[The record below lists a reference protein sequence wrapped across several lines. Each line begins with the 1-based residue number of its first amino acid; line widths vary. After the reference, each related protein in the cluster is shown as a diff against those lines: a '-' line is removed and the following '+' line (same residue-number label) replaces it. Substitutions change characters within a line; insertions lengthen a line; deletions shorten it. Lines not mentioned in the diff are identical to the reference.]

1 MDALVWALSAAAFL
15 TAALSGI
22 AGLGGG
28 TILIGVLYA
37 VGMAPVEAVLVAGA
51 FVHGCPGIAL
61 SLLLIAAYSRPITG
75 EISVKPDLLK
85 QVISSGAAP

>member
-1 MDALVWALSAAAFL
+1 MDVLVWALSAAAFL

-37 VGMAPVEAVLVAGA
+37 VGMAPVEAV
-51 FVHGCPGIAL
+51 
-61 SLLLIAAYSRPITG
+61 
-75 EISVKPDLLK
+75 DLLK
-85 QVISSGAAP
+85 QVITSGAAP

>member
-37 VGMAPVEAVLVAGA
+37 VGMAPVEAV
-51 FVHGCPGIAL
+51 FV
-61 SLLLIAAYSRPITG
+61 
-75 EISVKPDLLK
+75 
-85 QVISSGAAP
+85 

>member
-1 MDALVWALSAAAFL
+1 MDALVWALR
-15 TAALSGI
+15 AALSGI

-28 TILIGVLYA
+28 TIFIGVLYA

-51 FVHGCPGIAL
+51 FVHGGPGNAL
-61 SLLLIAAYSRPITG
+61 SLLLIAAYSRPFTD

-85 QVISSGAAP
+85 QVITSGAAP

>member
-37 VGMAPVEAVLVAGA
+37 VGMAPVEAVL
-51 FVHGCPGIAL
+51 IT
-61 SLLLIAAYSRPITG
+61 AYSRLFTG
-75 EISVKPDLLK
+75 ETSEPDLVK
-85 QVISSGAAP
+85 QVIISGAAP

>member
-51 FVHGCPGIAL
+51 LTVGHLPVRFL
-61 SLLLIAAYSRPITG
+61 SNRTS
-75 EISVKPDLLK
+75 
-85 QVISSGAAP
+85 

>member
-1 MDALVWALSAAAFL
+1 MDALVWALSAAALL

-28 TILIGVLYA
+28 IILIRALYA

-51 FVHGCPGIAL
+51 FVHGGPGIAL
-61 SLLLIAAYSRPITG
+61 SLLLIAAYSRAITG

>member
-1 MDALVWALSAAAFL
+1 VDALVWALSAAAFL

-51 FVHGCPGIAL
+51 FVHGAQAMLCRYCRSP
-61 SLLLIAAYSRPITG
+61 LIVGHLPMRFPSNRT
-75 EISVKPDLLK
+75 S
-85 QVISSGAAP
+85 

>member
-37 VGMAPVEAVLVAGA
+37 VGKAVLVAGA
-51 FVHGCPGIAL
+51 FVNGVQAMLCR
-61 SLLLIAAYSRPITG
+61 YC
-75 EISVKPDLLK
+75 
-85 QVISSGAAP
+85 

>member
-1 MDALVWALSAAAFL
+1 MDRALSAATFL
-15 TAALSGI
+15 TAALFGI
-22 AGLGGG
+22 ASLGGG
-28 TILIGVLYA
+28 TILIAVLYA

-51 FVHGCPGIAL
+51 FVHGCRGIAL
-61 SLLLIAAYSRPITG
+61 SLLLIAAYSRAITG

>member
-37 VGMAPVEAVLVAGA
+37 VGMAPVEAVL
-51 FVHGCPGIAL
+51 IT
-61 SLLLIAAYSRPITG
+61 AYSRLFTG
-75 EISVKPDLLK
+75 ETSVKPDLVK
-85 QVISSGAAP
+85 QVIISGAAP